1 MSGCKASCEEE
12 AMGEEGERRGRGE
25 KEERERRERGEGEEA
40 RYGFVHSRAAN
51 AVALANAPAQT
62 EKVYF

>member
-1 MSGCKASCEEE
+1 
-12 AMGEEGERRGRGE
+12 MGEGRA
-25 KEERERRERGEGEEA
+25 ERERRLITV
-40 RYGFVHSRAAN
+40 FVPSKAAN